1 MFSVECT
8 RNQVGDSQSAIE
20 RRLNRVDASAS
31 YLLGCVGAGAL
42 LLAAGVALSP
52 KPAFAL
58 PSFAR
63 QTGQPCAA
71 CHNGAF
77 PQLTP
82 FGRRFKLEG
91 YSLGG
96 TRCRDNQS
104 AEASGAP
111 PPSKAGATDKSAA
124 NSSGSYP
131 QIPISVM
138 VLPTYEHYRKDLPAR
153 PDHGRT
159 NDNGMLQELS
169 IFYGGQ
175 VYCQLGAF
183 IQGTREPADRR
194 TFLDQA
200 DIRYAD
206 KTKLGGID
214 LTYGVTLNNNPTVQD
229 VWNTTPTW
237 SYPWIG
243 AAFGAGPPGTM
254 IEGEFEGRVV
264 GSGAYIFANDML
276 YAEISAYGTMDTD
289 TIQAV
294 GLERSD
300 ETLSRFDG
308 LAPYWRVALEKN
320 WDDYSLMVGTFGM
333 RADIAPEGFQGDA
346 TDRKTDVGFDA
357 QFQYTHDVHFFT
369 GRFSYIRE
377 WQELNFT
384 NAADPKNDLESWKAS
399 ATYSYNS
406 TYTITGA
413 YLNVQG
419 TDGMVPAGSLD
430 TSGWI
435 VDVGYLPWSNGG
447 SSAWPWLN
455 TRVGL
460 TYTHFDKLEGE
471 TTDIEGNDTLLLYA
485 WTAF

>member
-1 MFSVECT
+1 V
-8 RNQVGDSQSAIE
+8 
-20 RRLNRVDASAS
+20 
-31 YLLGCVGAGAL
+31 AGAAL
-42 LLAAGVALSP
+42 VAAGLALSP
-52 KPAFAL
+52 NPASAL

-71 CHNGAF
+71 CHNGAY

-91 YSLGG
+91 YTLGG
-96 TRCRDNQS
+96 TRCGNS
-104 AEASGAP
+104 ASADAKAAA
-111 PPSKAGATDKSAA
+111 PPSKVGANDKAAA
-124 NSSGSYP
+124 NAGDDYP
-131 QIPISVM
+131 QIPIAVM
-138 VLPTYEHYRKDLPAR
+138 ALPTYEHYRNDLPDK

-159 NDNGMLQELS
+159 NDNAMMQELS
-169 IFYGGQ
+169 VFYGGQ

-194 TFLDQA
+194 TFLDQT

-206 KTKLGGID
+206 KTKLAGID
-214 LTYGVTLNNNPTVQD
+214 LTYGVTLNNNPSVQD

-237 SYPWIG
+237 GYPWIG
-243 AAFGAGPPGTM
+243 AAYGAEAPGTM

-264 GSGAYIFANDML
+264 GSGAYIFANDMF
-276 YAEISAYGTMDTD
+276 YAEISAYGTMDTN

-294 GLERSD
+294 GLEAGD
-300 ETLSRFDG
+300 ETVSRFDG
-308 LAPYWRVALEKN
+308 LAPYWRAALEKN

-333 RADIAPEGFQGDA
+333 TADIAPDGVQGGP

-377 WQELNFT
+377 WQDLNASSVLSGT
-384 NAADPKNDLESWKAS
+384 NAKDDLESWKVS

-419 TDGMVPAGSLD
+419 SSDAGLYDSGSPD

-435 VDVGYLPWSNGG
+435 VDVGYSPWSNAGP
-447 SSAWPWLN
+447 SAWPWLN
-455 TRVGL
+455 TRLGL
-460 TYTHFDKLEGE
+460 TYTHFDKVEGV
-471 TTDIEGNDTLLLYA
+471 TSGIEGNDTLLLYS

>member
-1 MFSVECT
+1 MVASVGVLT
-8 RNQVGDSQSAIE
+8 RTRVNEAQGARGLRKSRTSASV
-20 RRLNRVDASAS
+20 LYTAGGASACA
-31 YLLGCVGAGAL
+31 LLVAAGA
-42 LLAAGVALSP
+42 ALSP

-71 CHNGAF
+71 CHNGAY

-91 YSLGG
+91 YTLGG
-96 TRCRDNQS
+96 TRCHDTGSAS
-104 AEASGAP
+104 AEAS
-111 PPSKAGATDKSAA
+111 PPSKAGATDAA
-124 NSSGSYP
+124 DSSGSYP
-131 QIPISVM
+131 QIPIAVM
-138 VLPTYEHYRKDLPAR
+138 ALPTYEHYRKDLPDR
-153 PDHGRT
+153 PEHGRT
-159 NDNGMLQELS
+159 NDNAMMQELS
-169 IFYGGQ
+169 LFYGGQ

-194 TFLDQA
+194 TFLDQT

-206 KTKLGGID
+206 KTKLAGID

-237 SYPWIG
+237 GYPWIG

-300 ETLSRFDG
+300 ETASRFDG
-308 LAPYWRVALEKN
+308 LAPYWRAALEKN

-333 RADIAPEGFQGDA
+333 TADIAPEGFQGQP
-346 TDRKTDVGFDA
+346 TDRKTDVGFDT
-357 QFQYTHDVHFFT
+357 QFQYMHDVHFFT

-377 WQELNFT
+377 WQDLNFT
-384 NAADPKNDLESWKAS
+384 NPGDPKNDLESWKVS

-406 TYTITGA
+406 TYTISGA
-413 YLNVQG
+413 YFNVQG
-419 TDGMVPAGSLD
+419 TDGGVGGSPLD
-430 TSGWI
+430 TSGWT
-435 VDVGYLPWSNGG
+435 VDAGYSPWSNAGP
-447 SSAWPWLN
+447 SAWPWLN

-471 TTDIEGNDTLLLYA
+471 TTDIEGNDTLLLYS